1 MELPDSIEV
10 QAQLSMRHLMRILQV
25 YNLTADHIVQ
35 LVCYISSQEYYD
47 IVKHIWSEQTVDLST
62 QKMLNCVV
70 MPRLPKNAGVEW
82 HAVATQQLPKTEY
95 LENQYSVKIHKI
107 IPHMTF
113 STTKYRSIEN
123 QDFES
128 DNIVVYYS
136 ETSEDF
142 AEMLSSSCMLKN
154 QTQLFPVEY
163 LAEPD
168 VKYFANSR
176 KIAIDSS

>member
-10 QAQLSMRHLMRILQV
+10 QAQLSMRHLMRILHV
-25 YNLTADHIVQ
+25 YNLTSDHIVQ

-47 IVKHIWSEQTVDLST
+47 IVKHIWSEQTKDLSS
-62 QKMLNCVV
+62 QKMLNCVI

-82 HAVATQQLPKTEY
+82 HAVATQELPKTEY
-95 LENQYSVKIHKI
+95 LENQCSITIHKI
-107 IPHMTF
+107 MPHMTF
-113 STTKYRSIEN
+113 STTKYKSLEN

-128 DNIVVYYS
+128 DNTVVYYS
-136 ETSEDF
+136 LSSEDF
-142 AEMLSSSCMLKN
+142 FEKLSSKN
-154 QTQLFPVEY
+154 QIQLFPVES

-168 VKYFANSR
+168 VKYFSNSR